1 MYNHVPDADR
11 VFAGAKSQSVSTG
24 VRAAC
29 GGAHSVLLR
38 KGMRIEEILLMMP
51 LSVRRNKQQPRKI
64 VRRAS

>member
-38 KGMRIEEILLMMP
+38 KGCAL
-51 LSVRRNKQQPRKI
+51 KKYY
-64 VRRAS
+64 